1 MEILKSFAR
10 FMMLIMVEMDYH
22 SQWKS
27 YEGLGEALK
36 THNAVAKCI

>member
-1 MEILKSFAR
+1 
-10 FMMLIMVEMDYH
+10 MMLIMVEMDYH

-27 YEGLGEALK
+27 YELPREGLGEALK